1 MNALD
6 VQVKYSV
13 DFSATLVTY
22 PLQVVQT
29 KQRAQRE
36 FSPGT
41 LALILSMIKKDG
53 PKSLYRGME
62 SKLLQTVLMAALTF
76 MTYEKI
82 VRLVF
87 TIVMASSKYKKLKG

>member
-1 MNALD
+1 MAKF
-6 VQVKYSV
+6 VQRFFC
-13 DFSATLVTY
+13 FSATLVTY

-29 KQRAQRE
+29 KQRAE
-36 FSPGT
+36 KEYSPGA
-41 LALILSMIKKDG
+41 LAILLSMIKKDG

-87 TIVMASSKYKKLKG
+87 AILMSSSKHKKQRN